1 MVSLIVGAQWGDEG
15 KGKIVDLLSQ
25 KADIVARY
33 QGGANAGHTLVIDG
47 KKYVLHLIP
56 SGILHPHVQ
65 CVIGNGVVIDPV
77 ALMEEIKMLEDYGIN
92 IEGRLFIS
100 HRAHLIMPYHKLLD
114 AAREK
119 AASANDAATDRKN
132 AIGTTGRGIGPAYID
147 KASRNGVRIVDLLDR
162 KRFSDKL
169 RANIGEVNKLLAK
182 IHDYEE
188 LDAEQIADEYCQFDT
203 QIDPYITD
211 TTLLLYD
218 AIQSGKNILLEGAQ
232 GAMLDVDHGTYPYVT
247 SSNPTSGGAATGL
260 GLAPTAISK
269 VMGVVKAYS
278 TRVGN
283 GPFPTELHDATGERL
298 RSIGQEF
305 GATTGRPRR
314 CGWLDAFALRY
325 SVIVNGITEIALTKM
340 DVLDTF
346 DEITICTA
354 YKLDGKILKSIPA
367 DADTLERVEPM
378 YETMPGWKSSL
389 TGIRTYQDLPQ
400 AAKDY
405 IGRIETLSGARVS
418 IISTSPDRADTI
430 IRS

>member
-1 MVSLIVGAQWGDEG
+1 MVTLIVGAQWGDEG

-25 KADIVARY
+25 EADIVARY

-56 SGILHPHVQ
+56 SGILHPNVQ

-77 ALMEEIKMLEDYGIN
+77 ALMDEIKMLEDYGIS
-92 IEGRLFIS
+92 IDGRLFIS

-119 AASANDAATDRKN
+119 AASAKDDSTNRKN

-147 KASRNGVRIVDLLDR
+147 KASRTGVRIVDLLDR

-169 RANIGEVNKLLAK
+169 RTNIGEVNKLLAK
-182 IHDYEE
+182 IYDYEQ
-188 LDAEQIADEYCQFDT
+188 LDAEKIADEYCQFDT

-211 TTLLLYD
+211 TTLFLHD
-218 AIQSGKNILLEGAQ
+218 AIQSGKRVLLEGAQ
-232 GAMLDVDHGTYPYVT
+232 GAMLDVDHGTYPFVT

-260 GLAPTAISK
+260 GLPPTAIQR

-283 GPFPTELHDATGERL
+283 GPFPTELHDETGENL
-298 RSIGQEF
+298 RKIGHEF

-325 SVIVNGITEIALTKM
+325 SVMVNGITEIALTKM
-340 DVLDTF
+340 DVLDSF
-346 DEITICTA
+346 DEITICTG
-354 YKLDGKILKSIPA
+354 YNLDGKAQKSLPA
-367 DADTLERVEPM
+367 DADTLERVEPV
-378 YETMPGWKSSL
+378 YETVKGWKTSL
-389 TGIRTYQDLPQ
+389 EGIRKYEDLPE
-400 AAKDY
+400 AAKAY
-405 IGRIETLSGARVS
+405 IARIEQLSGARVS
-418 IISTSPDRADTI
+418 IVSTSPDRADTI
-430 IRS
+430 IRG

>member
-147 KASRNGVRIVDLLDR
+147 KASRTGVRIVDLLDR

-260 GLAPTAISK
+260 GLAPTAIST

-405 IGRIETLSGARVS
+405 IGRIEALSGARVS

>member
-15 KGKIVDLLSQ
+15 KGKIVDLLAQ
-25 KADIVARY
+25 DADIVARY

-56 SGILHPHVQ
+56 SGILHPRVQ

-77 ALMEEIKMLEDYGIN
+77 ALMDEIKMLEDYGIN

-119 AASANDAATDRKN
+119 AASAKDSENDRKN

-162 KRFSDKL
+162 KRFSDKIHT
-169 RANIGEVNKLLAK
+169 NIGEVNKLLDK
-182 IHDYEE
+182 IYDYEQ
-188 LDAEQIADEYCQFDT
+188 LDAEKIADEYCQFDT

-211 TTLLLYD
+211 TTLFLHD
-218 AIQSGKNILLEGAQ
+218 AIQAGKNILLEGAQ
-232 GAMLDVDHGTYPYVT
+232 GAMLDVDHGTYPFVT
-247 SSNPTSGGAATGL
+247 SSNPTSGGASTGL
-260 GLAPTAISK
+260 GLPPTAIQRI
-269 VMGVVKAYS
+269 MGVVKAYS

-325 SVIVNGITEIALTKM
+325 SVIVNGITEIALTKL

-346 DEITICTA
+346 DDITLCTG
-354 YKLDGKILKSIPA
+354 YMLDGKALKSIPA
-367 DADTLERVEPM
+367 DADTLERVTPV
-378 YETMPGWKSSL
+378 YETMRGWKSSL
-389 TGIRTYQDLPQ
+389 AGIRRYEDLPEAAQ
-400 AAKDY
+400 AY
-405 IGRIETLSGARVS
+405 IARIEQLSGARVS
-418 IISTSPDRADTI
+418 IVSTSPDRADTI

>member
-1 MVSLIVGAQWGDEG
+1 
-15 KGKIVDLLSQ
+15 
-25 KADIVARY
+25 
-33 QGGANAGHTLVIDG
+33 
-47 KKYVLHLIP
+47 
-56 SGILHPHVQ
+56 VQ

-260 GLAPTAISK
+260 GLAPTAIST

-405 IGRIETLSGARVS
+405 IGRIEALSGARVS

>member
-147 KASRNGVRIVDLLDR
+147 KASRTGVRIVDLLDR

-169 RANIGEVNKLLAK
+169 HANIGEVNKLLAK

-260 GLAPTAISK
+260 GLAPTAIST

-367 DADTLERVEPM
+367 DADTLEQVEPM

-405 IGRIETLSGARVS
+405 IGRIEALSGARVS

>member
-147 KASRNGVRIVDLLDR
+147 KASRTGVRIVDLLDR

-169 RANIGEVNKLLAK
+169 HANIGEVNKLLAK

-260 GLAPTAISK
+260 GLAPTAISI

-405 IGRIETLSGARVS
+405 IGRIEALSGARVS

>member
-260 GLAPTAISK
+260 GLAPTAIST

-405 IGRIETLSGARVS
+405 IGRIEALSGARVS